1 MSKRRFSDLE
11 KVEFVLVGIKE
22 GVVIKD
28 FCNRHRISRSS
39 FYSWKKAVLQQLSKE
54 MSRKK

>member
-1 MSKRRFSDLE
+1 MLKKSFSDFE
-11 KVEFVLVGIKE
+11 KVEFVLAGIKE

-28 FCNRHRISRSS
+28 YCNRHGISRSS

-54 MSRKK
+54 VSRKK